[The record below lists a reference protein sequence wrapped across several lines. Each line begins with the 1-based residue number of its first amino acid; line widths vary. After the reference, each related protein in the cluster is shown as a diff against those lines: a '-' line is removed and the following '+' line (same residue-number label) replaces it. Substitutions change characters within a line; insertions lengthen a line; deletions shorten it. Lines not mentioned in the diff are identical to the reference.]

1 MTNVPGDID
10 DLKTL
15 QREAEELR
23 ESRRRAN
30 ANDEKESV
38 RLNDPEDVRGPAQV
52 ATDEKETAQT
62 DGGIHDLAEQ
72 IEMYMTD
79 LEKAA
84 MERPMLALL
93 AAFSIGIV
101 VGKFFNRR

>member
-23 ESRRRAN
+23 ESRKRTRVTH
-30 ANDEKESV
+30 EKESG
-38 RLNDPEDVRGPAQV
+38 RLENAEDVR
-52 ATDEKETAQT
+52 ATEQAAADEIETAQT
-62 DGGIHDLAEQ
+62 DSGFHDLAEQ
-72 IEMYMTD
+72 IEMYMG
-79 LEKAA
+79 EIEEAA

-101 VGKFFNRR
+101 VGKLFTRR